1 MGNNVLDAPNPFPA
15 IIPAPP
21 INLMTEP
28 VGILAAACH
37 LPAHSRTVKELF
49 QEEGIALSGEIA
61 ARLGIAQVPIRNGET
76 ASNMAVAAAREA
88 LQRAKVDPMQVDV
101 VVEYSIM
108 PQEYLVPVWNMSN
121 KVQAEVGATKSF
133 VVGFSGGGSSNF
145 MVALSSTAAM
155 LSENDSMKTAL
166 LVTGDATIP
175 RNRVLNPADP
185 VTVMGDGASAV
196 VLQRGAP
203 GSVVIDTELW
213 SDGNN
218 HDICYIPGGSLIHP
232 DDINLYRMQL
242 DKVRYDAFPKGETL
256 RRMTDKLL
264 ERAGMKFSDVAC
276 VLCSNISSQDEAAM
290 QQAFEGKVSPVCAS
304 NRESHGH
311 LQGTDFPLNYLSL
324 SESGSVKQGSHVL
337 GISHGMGATAAVS
350 LLRC

>member
-1 MGNNVLDAPNPFPA
+1 MA
-15 IIPAPP
+15 
-21 INLMTEP
+21 
-28 VGILAAACH
+28 VGILAASCY
-37 LPAHSRTVKELF
+37 LPRQKRSIVDLF
-49 QEEGIALSGEIA
+49 HEEGAKVDAEVVAI
-61 ARLGIAQVPIRNGET
+61 LGIKQVPIRNGDVSES

-88 LQRAKVDPMQVDV
+88 LQRAKVDPLRIDV
-101 VVEYSIM
+101 VVEYSIL

-145 MVALSSTAAM
+145 MVALSSAAAM
-155 LSENDSMKTAL
+155 LSENRAMTTAL

-175 RNRVLNPADP
+175 GNRVLNPADP

-196 VLQRGAP
+196 VLQRDAP
-203 GSVVIDTELW
+203 RGVVMDTELW

-232 DDINLYRMQL
+232 DDITLYRMQL
-242 DKVRYDAFPKGETL
+242 DKARYDAFPKAATL
-256 RRMTDKLL
+256 RHMSDKLL
-264 ERAGMKFSDVAC
+264 DRNGLTFADVAC
-276 VLCSNISSQDEAAM
+276 VLSSNISAQDEAAL
-290 QQAFEGKVSPVCAS
+290 QQAFEGKVSPVCAA

-324 SESGSVKQGSHVL
+324 VEGGSAKQGDYIL
-337 GISHGMGATAAVS
+337 GVSHGMGATVAVS
-350 LLRC
+350 LLRY

>member
-1 MGNNVLDAPNPFPA
+1 MKK
-15 IIPAPP
+15 
-21 INLMTEP
+21 P
-28 VGILAAACH
+28 VGILAIACR
-37 LPAHSRTVKELF
+37 LPAQTRTVEELF
-49 QEEGIALSGEIA
+49 EEEGLALSGEIA
-61 ARLGIAQVPIRNGET
+61 ARLGIAQVPICNGET

-88 LQRAKVDPMQVDV
+88 LRKAKVEPLQVDV

-145 MVALSSTAAM
+145 MVALSSAVAM

-166 LVTGDATIP
+166 LVTGDTTIP
-175 RNRVLNPADP
+175 GNRVLNPADP

-196 VLQRGAP
+196 VLQRDAP
-203 GSVVIDTELW
+203 AAIVIDTELW

-218 HDICYIPGGSLIHP
+218 HDVCYIPGGSLVHP
-232 DDINLYRMQL
+232 EDINLYRMQL
-242 DKVRYDAFPKGETL
+242 DKARYDAFPKAETL
-256 RRMTDKLL
+256 RQMSDKLL
-264 ERAGMKFSDVAC
+264 ERAGLKLPEVAF
-276 VLCSNISSQDEAAM
+276 VLCSNVSAYDQAAM
-290 QQAFEGKVSPVCAS
+290 QERFAGKVSRVCAT

-324 SESGSVKQGSHVL
+324 IESGEIRKGDYIL
-337 GISHGMGATAAVS
+337 GVSHGMAATAAVS
-350 LLRC
+350 LLQY

>member
-1 MGNNVLDAPNPFPA
+1 MRASG
-15 IIPAPP
+15 
-21 INLMTEP
+21 
-28 VGILAAACH
+28 GSLAAAYC
-37 LPAHSRTVKELF
+37 LPAAKRPAREIF
-49 QEEGIALSGEIA
+49 RDEGVNLGPGLE
-61 ARLGIAQVPIRNGET
+61 ARLGIAEVPVCNGET
-76 ASNMAVAAAREA
+76 SSNLAVEAGREA
-88 LQRAKVDPMQVDV
+88 LRRAGVDPMQVDV
-101 VVEYSIM
+101 IVEYSIM

-121 KVQAEVGATKSF
+121 KVQAEVGASKSF

-145 MVALSSTAAM
+145 MVALSSAAAM

-166 LVTGDATIP
+166 LVTGDTTIP
-175 RNRVLNPADP
+175 GNRVLNPDDP

-264 ERAGMKFSDVAC
+264 ERAGIKFS
-276 VLCSNISSQDEAAM
+276 
-290 QQAFEGKVSPVCAS
+290 
-304 NRESHGH
+304 
-311 LQGTDFPLNYLSL
+311 
-324 SESGSVKQGSHVL
+324 
-337 GISHGMGATAAVS
+337 
-350 LLRC
+350 

>member
-1 MGNNVLDAPNPFPA
+1 MRAA
-15 IIPAPP
+15 
-21 INLMTEP
+21 
-28 VGILAAACH
+28 VGILAASCH
-37 LPAHSRTVKELF
+37 LPQHKRSVEDLF
-49 QEEGIALSGEIA
+49 REEGANFSADVA
-61 ARLGIAQVPIRNGET
+61 ARLGIKQVPIQNGDASET
-76 ASNMAVAAAREA
+76 ASNMAVAAGREA
-88 LQRAKVDPMQVDV
+88 LQRAKVDPLTVDV

-121 KVQAEVGATKSF
+121 KVQAEVGASKSF

-145 MVALSSTAAM
+145 MVALSSAAAM

-166 LVTGDATIP
+166 LVTGDTTIP
-175 RNRVLNPADP
+175 GNRILNPDDP

-196 VLQRGAP
+196 VLQRDAP
-203 GSVVIDTELW
+203 GGVVTDTELW

-232 DDINLYRMQL
+232 NDISLYRMQL
-242 DKVRYDAFPKGETL
+242 DKARYDAFPKAETL
-256 RRMTDKLL
+256 RRMSDQLL
-264 ERAGMKFSDVAC
+264 ERAGSKFSDVAC
-276 VLCSNISSQDEAAM
+276 VLCSNISAQDEAAM
-290 QQAFEGKVSPVCAS
+290 QQAFEDKVSPVCAS

-324 SESGSVKQGSHVL
+324 SESGSIKQGDHVL

-350 LLRC
+350 LFRY